1 VNSLVIHR
9 LEDVASARWP
19 ERLDA
24 CLPRVLFLSSQ
35 VLGMRTFAA
44 QLESAA
50 AASDAIEAVHVHLHV
65 PRYVKALGAWIPPTK
80 GGFWHAW
87 RHWILWKRLMAG
99 MLGRM
104 PLDAFDAI
112 HVTNQYNASAFAELP
127 PRVRARTVACIDA
140 TSALEHREFG
150 YSIVDRAPLIAAER
164 RLMQRI
170 AGASAW
176 SEWARRSLVADC
188 GVPPDR
194 AVIARLG
201 IPVVPRRAR
210 EPGDGPPS
218 DRKTRI
224 AFVGN
229 HWTRKGGDRLLRW
242 HQARWSGRAELHL
255 IGGSVPDTAGARSVV
270 RHGIVEHARLVEE
283 LLPGMDLLV
292 HPTLEDT
299 FVLALVEAQAAGV
312 PVVASRIAGIAS
324 DVVEHGRTG
333 FLCARDSD
341 GEFIEATERLLD
353 GPALR
358 EEMSRRCIER
368 MRDEWDPARC
378 AERYFREILRLTAPA
393 TVVP

>member
-1 VNSLVIHR
+1 MNTLVIHR

-24 CLPRVLFLSSQ
+24 RRPRVLFLSSQ
-35 VLGMRTFAA
+35 VLGMRTFAE
-44 QLESAA
+44 QLEAA
-50 AASDAIEAVHVHLHV
+50 AAACDAIEAVHVHLHA

-80 GGFWHAW
+80 GGLWHAW

-99 MLGRM
+99 LLRQV
-104 PLDAFDAI
+104 PLDGFDAI
-112 HVTNQYNASAFAELP
+112 HVTNQYNASAFAGLP
-127 PRVRARTVACIDA
+127 ARVRARTVACVDA
-140 TSALEHREFG
+140 TSALEQREFG

-176 SEWARRSLVADC
+176 SEWARRSLVDDC
-188 GVPPDR
+188 GVRPGR

-201 IPVVPRRAR
+201 IRVPPRPGRPDDSGAGGRRMV
-210 EPGDGPPS
+210 
-218 DRKTRI
+218 RI

-242 HQARWSGRAELHL
+242 HQERWADRAELHL
-255 IGGSVPDTAGARSVV
+255 FGGSVPDAVHGRSVI
-270 RHGIVEHARLVEE
+270 RHGIVERERLVNE
-283 LLPGMDLLV
+283 LLPSMDLMV

-299 FVLALVEAQAAGV
+299 FVLALLEAQAAGV
-312 PVVASRIAGIAS
+312 PVVASRISGIAT
-324 DVVEHGRTG
+324 DVVDHGRTG

-341 GEFIEATERLLD
+341 DDFIRATERLLD
-353 GPALR
+353 DPALR
-358 EEMSRRCIER
+358 EDMSRACVER
-368 MRDEWDPARC
+368 MRAEWDPSRC
-378 AERYFREILRLTAPA
+378 AERYFREILRLTAPT